1 MTRSALAITR
11 TALDSLAQ
19 LDKPLRRRVQTAVDK
34 LGAEPRPEESTPLA
48 VQPATRRLRVGDVTV
63 VYELGTGDQVLVLLV
78 EPGSPFPAAVVDGDG
93 APPGP

>member
-1 MTRSALAITR
+1 MTQSVLAITR
-11 TALDSLAQ
+11 TALDALAQ

-48 VQPATRRLRVGDVTV
+48 VQPATRRMRVGDVTV

-78 EPGSPFPAAVVDGDG
+78 EPGSPFPAAAAGSDGT
-93 APPGP
+93 PPRP